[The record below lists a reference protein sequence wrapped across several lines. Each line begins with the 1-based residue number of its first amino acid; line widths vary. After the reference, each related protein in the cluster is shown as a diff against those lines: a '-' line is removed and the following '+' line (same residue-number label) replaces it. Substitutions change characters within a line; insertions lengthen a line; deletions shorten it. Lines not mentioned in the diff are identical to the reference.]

1 MAIFLRDCF
10 HDQCLLPFP
19 TDNKISSDK
28 QKFNFH
34 NLTLVANDF
43 YLLKTTHINF
53 NEWKS
58 TSSKHLGLNY
68 EKSLVYFELF
78 AIIFRDDECIF
89 KENFSKKNS
98 TKIEGVESNNYIF
111 EPTKIEE
118 NCLLPT
124 TQFVL
129 FLFNQLFNE
138 PSSSALSLKHEEERV
153 CKKKYPKELLNGR
166 KNLSNFW
173 KTNADKWLNLIHIIN
188 YGKLFNLNNN
198 IDIKFQNLKNSNNL
212 VIDNDNNFNKNI
224 TQHLSKIDLKN
235 LNFLFFGILPKVCSN
250 IQLSNQKL
258 KNYKNLVTVEE
269 LKQYFKEFINK
280 NYQNNSN
287 NSQVNNQNF
296 KTYSNINQILKLNT
310 LSSEELELSN
320 NIEDIVISFTTKFTP
335 LSSRCSGNY
344 ITGGNSY
351 PIELL
356 DTWINWALCNESLNP
371 HQINFSINGFGLGYK
386 PEENGFFSKDEKQ
399 VLISSKRNQT
409 LLIVENEVNNVD
421 LIIYRCHDCIINIL
435 GKPRSILVSHS
446 RGSKIFFGVC
456 QTTLNVHHSES
467 LSLTGAAT
475 KSLISI
481 SKKITLKVLNS
492 SPTLLLNRF
501 KKFEFNFSSINTFS
515 HNSNLKK
522 LNSKDVAPTNAAST
536 SLYEMV
542 NSNTEIVIGPCDS
555 YYDLMQTHLIESG
568 FNLKLNCFNNVIF
581 TWEKTESIEEV
592 EKVYSLLDPKLYHI
606 YEQPYS
612 YKKVKQTIK
621 NFKSCHPPFEIPT
634 VYLHQFNLTNKKH
647 LLIKKVLQDL
657 KIKSNQD
664 KDHSKKVG
672 SFEEELKMLI
682 EAEFQIWLRNSGK
695 IQELTGILNLDKDI
709 KSLSLEA

>member
-212 VIDNDNNFNKNI
+212 
-224 TQHLSKIDLKN
+224 
-235 LNFLFFGILPKVCSN
+235 
-250 IQLSNQKL
+250 
-258 KNYKNLVTVEE
+258 
-269 LKQYFKEFINK
+269 
-280 NYQNNSN
+280 
-287 NSQVNNQNF
+287 
-296 KTYSNINQILKLNT
+296 LNT

-612 YKKVKQTIK
+612 YKKVKQSIK